1 MNYFYTLLC
10 ISILFIGCKTEPDNT
25 VKETYEADTSTNES
39 AANETFKNN
48 SATVLANIKGWQNE
62 NIDYA
67 MYADD
72 FITFETGFGSKGDTI
87 TLNEMIEKDK
97 HFWGNYDFKLLTD
110 PVVLLPGVN
119 AETKMLDGS
128 VRHYSDW
135 EVTITATDSTE
146 AKTGVIHI
154 YESFDFNEE
163 GKISNQ
169 VIYGDFTGIMM
180 YLNSKE

>member
-1 MNYFYTLLC
+1 MNYFYSILC
-10 ISILFIGCKTEPDNT
+10 ISILLIGCKTEPDNT
-25 VKETYEADTSTNES
+25 VKETYEAEASTNETV
-39 AANETFKNN
+39 ANETFKNN
-48 SATVLANIKGWQNE
+48 STTVLANIKGWQNE

-72 FITFETGFGSKGDTI
+72 FITFDTGFGAKGDTI
-87 TLNEMIEKDK
+87 TLNEMIENDK
-97 HFWGNYDFKLLTD
+97 HFWGSYDFKLLTN
-110 PVVLLPGVN
+110 PPVLLPGVN
-119 AETKMLDGS
+119 ADTKMLDGS

-135 EVTITATDSTE
+135 EVTLTATDSTE
-146 AKTGVIHI
+146 AKTGMIHI

-169 VIYGDFTGIMM
+169 VVYGDFTGIMM